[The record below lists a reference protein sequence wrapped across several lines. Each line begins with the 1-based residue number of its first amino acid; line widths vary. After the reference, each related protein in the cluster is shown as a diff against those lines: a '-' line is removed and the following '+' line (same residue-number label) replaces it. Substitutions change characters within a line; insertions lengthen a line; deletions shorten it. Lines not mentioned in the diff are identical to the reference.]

1 VDVDSRLAELGIELP
16 EVGTPI
22 ASYIPIVTSG
32 SLAFVSGQVPAEG
45 GRPLWTGRLG
55 DSVQIEDGQQ
65 AARTCALRALAVL
78 REGLGS
84 LDRVR
89 RIVKLTVFVASAPDF
104 VQQPT
109 VANAASEL
117 FQEVFGEAGRHA
129 RSAVGVAALPLGV
142 PVELELIAEIEPG

>member
-1 VDVDSRLAELGIELP
+1 MAELGIELP

-22 ASYIPIVTSG
+22 ASYIPMVCSG
-32 SLAFVSGQVPAEG
+32 SLAFVSGQVPADG
-45 GRPLWTGRLG
+45 GQPLWTGRLG
-55 DSVQIEDGQQ
+55 DGVVVEDGQK
-65 AARTCALRALAVL
+65 AARLCALRALAVL

-104 VQQPT
+104 TQQPT

-117 FQEVFGEAGRHA
+117 FQDVFGEAGQHA

-142 PVELELIAEIEPG
+142 PVELELIAEIDAA

>member
-1 VDVDSRLAELGIELP
+1 VDADARLTELGIELP

-22 ASYIPIVTSG
+22 ASYVPMVVSG

-45 GRPLWTGRLG
+45 GKALWTGRLG
-55 DSVQIEDGQQ
+55 DTVEVEDGQR

-89 RIVKLTVFVASAPDF
+89 RILKLTVFVASAPEF
-104 VQQPT
+104 SQQPA
-109 VANAASEL
+109 VAHAASEL
-117 FQEVFGEAGRHA
+117 FQEVFGDAGKHA

-142 PVELELIAEIEPG
+142 PVEMELIAEIDPA

>member
-1 VDVDSRLAELGIELP
+1 MDVDSRLAELGIELP

-22 ASYIPIVTSG
+22 ASYIPIVLSG

-45 GRPLWTGRLG
+45 GQPLWTGRLG
-55 DSVQIEDGQQ
+55 DTVGVEDGQR

-89 RIVKLTVFVASAPDF
+89 RIVKVTVFVASAPDF
-104 VQQPT
+104 AQQPT

-117 FQEVFGEAGRHA
+117 FQQVFGEAGQHA
-129 RSAVGVAALPLGV
+129 RSAVGVAALPLAV
-142 PVELELIAEIEPG
+142 PVELELIAEIDAT